1 MKKLAMI
8 LISALILVGSLH
20 AQTSA
25 PAAKATPISP
35 KAVKDLLAG
44 GKEFVLLDVR
54 TFEEFIAGRI
64 QGSVLLPY
72 DQITAA
78 TAAKAIGAKNKAV
91 VVYCRTGHRSGIAA
105 AALVA
110 LGYTKVLDMGGI
122 ISWPYATI
130 AGQPKKP

>member
-8 LISALILVGSLH
+8 LISALILAGSLQ
-20 AQTSA
+20 AQASA
-25 PAAKATPISP
+25 SGAKALPISP
-35 KAVKDLLAG
+35 KAVKDLLAS

-54 TFEEFIAGRI
+54 TFEEFVAGRI

-78 TAAKAIGAKNKAV
+78 TAAKVIGAKDKTV

-105 AALVA
+105 AALVS

-122 ISWPYATI
+122 LSWPYGTI
-130 AGQPKKP
+130 AGEPKKP